1 MAETDTVKRKY
12 TAYDVAEV
20 ILNGDSIS
28 EQKYVATHF
37 PFMTIMISKAGAD
50 CLPILKALPD
60 NVTARKFESGLV
72 RKLEAEAGEEAEPP
86 ANEKPAKPRPK
97 RKREPEP
104 EEDEE
109 VEVEVEVEEPDDDD
123 SEDEGLDYSKMSA
136 MELYKLCVERGIDV
150 KKRQKANVYAEL
162 LEKWDADNA
171 EADSE
176 ADADDDDEDDDDDW
190 DI

>member
-109 VEVEVEVEEPDDDD
+109 VEVEVEVEEPDDD

-136 MELYKLCVERGIDV
+136 MELYKLCVERGIECE
-150 KKRQKANVYAEL
+150 KKKPAAYYVNLLVEDDKAN
-162 LEKWDADNA
+162 ADWG
-171 EADSE
+171 
-176 ADADDDDEDDDDDW
+176 DDDDDDDW
-190 DI
+190 DDEEDED

>member
-12 TAYDVAEV
+12 TACDVAEV
-20 ILNGDSIS
+20 ILNGDSLS

-37 PFMTIMISKAGAD
+37 PFMTIMVSKAGAD
-50 CLPILKALPD
+50 CLPIFKALPD

-72 RKLEAEAGEEAEPP
+72 RRLESEAGDEAEPVSP
-86 ANEKPAKPRPK
+86 EKPAKPRPK

-109 VEVEVEVEEPDDDD
+109 EVSVEVEVEEPDDDD
-123 SEDEGLDYSKMSA
+123 SEDEALDYSKMSA

-176 ADADDDDEDDDDDW
+176 ADAEDEDDDDDDW